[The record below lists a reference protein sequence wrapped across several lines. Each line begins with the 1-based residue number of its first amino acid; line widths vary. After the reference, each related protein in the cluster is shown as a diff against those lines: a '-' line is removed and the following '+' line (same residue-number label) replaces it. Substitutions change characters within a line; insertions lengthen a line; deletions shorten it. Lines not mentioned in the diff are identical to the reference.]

1 MAQVTLKDVRKV
13 FDKDVVAVD
22 DANIEIHDR
31 EFVVLV
37 GPSGCGKST
46 TLRMVAGLEEMT
58 SGEIHI
64 DGKLVN
70 DIPPKDRDIAMVFQ
84 NYALYPHMTIAENM
98 GFSLKAAGVPKEE
111 MAAKVDEAARVLKL
125 EALLDRERRALLDG
139 ALDDIGPIMEEKI
152 ALIDRLTESPP
163 DNSDAISPLHLKLRR
178 NQELF
183 DQTLAGIRNV
193 AERLGVLRQIRKSMD
208 VYDAQGRRETIS
220 AEQDSRLERRA

>member
-1 MAQVTLKDVRKV
+1 MTDMAPATL
-13 FDKDVVAVD
+13 
-22 DANIEIHDR
+22 
-31 EFVVLV
+31 
-37 GPSGCGKST
+37 
-46 TLRMVAGLEEMT
+46 
-58 SGEIHI
+58 
-64 DGKLVN
+64 
-70 DIPPKDRDIAMVFQ
+70 
-84 NYALYPHMTIAENM
+84 
-98 GFSLKAAGVPKEE
+98 
-111 MAAKVDEAARVLKL
+111 EAL

-163 DNSDAISPLHLKLRR
+163 DNNDAIRPLHLKLRR